1 MRIEWS
7 PLALRDRQSIFEYI
21 KADNPLAAVRMD
33 DRIQSRIERLPDFPL
48 LGRVGRVEGTRELVI
63 AGTPYVAAYKVEPER
78 ILVLRLLH
86 GARMWPD
93 PREEAG

>member
-1 MRIEWS
+1 VRIEWS

-21 KADNPLAAVRMD
+21 EADNPLAAVRMD
-33 DRIQSRIERLPDFPL
+33 ERVRSRIELLPGFPL
-48 LGRVGRVEGTRELVI
+48 MGRVGRVEGTRELVI
-63 AGTPYVAAYKVEPER
+63 VGTPYIAAYSVDAER

-93 PREEAG
+93 RMEAVE